1 MPQTR
6 ADKTIKYY
14 WEDLHAGQT
23 IEPGSA
29 WSRRGP

>member
-1 MPQTR
+1 MPQAKANT
-6 ADKTIKYY
+6 TIQYC